1 MAAVL
6 LCLAAGGPGIAD
18 RLSAWTG
25 IHGSGVG
32 EEDTGE
38 YLLSTAPDFRRAVE
52 SLRPAHLGPPAGR
65 SGPGAVPSGWP
76 RRPRAAHPGR
86 LGGERRPDVR
96 ALGDTVC

>member
-32 EEDTGE
+32 EEDTSE

-76 RRPRAAHPGR
+76 PTTASCSPWSP
-86 LGGERRPDVR
+86 GGERRPDVR